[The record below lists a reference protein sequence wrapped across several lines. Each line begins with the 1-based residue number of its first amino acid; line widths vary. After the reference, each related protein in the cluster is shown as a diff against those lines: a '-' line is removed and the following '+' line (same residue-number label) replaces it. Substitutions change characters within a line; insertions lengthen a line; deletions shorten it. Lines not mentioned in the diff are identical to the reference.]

1 MFWSS
6 WCQRCW
12 KVYYFQ
18 SKFIFPLFVIAFSK
32 KNEIIMQMLTGDLSV
47 TSGNAFVGGHSILSN
62 LKEAQQN
69 LGKYRIKCLP
79 F

>member
-1 MFWSS
+1 
-6 WCQRCW
+6 
-12 KVYYFQ
+12 
-18 SKFIFPLFVIAFSK
+18 
-32 KNEIIMQMLTGDLSV
+32 MQMLTGDLSV

-79 F
+79 V